1 MTEFVA
7 EARPT
12 TVLIGALGGEGGGVL
27 SNWLVDTA
35 DHAGLWVQATS
46 VPGVAQRTGA
56 TTYYLEMGSK
66 ASNDDRGPV
75 MALLPTPGNVDLL
88 VASELLEAGRAAQIG
103 MISPE
108 RTTVIASTHRLY
120 AIAEKMAMDIQY

>member
-1 MTEFVA
+1 MSTIA
-7 EARPT
+7 SARPT

-35 DHAGLWVQATS
+35 DAAGLWVQATS

-56 TTYYLEMGSK
+56 TTYYLEMGAK
-66 ASNDDRGPV
+66 ANEDDQGPV

-88 VASELLEAGRAAQIG
+88 VASELLEAGRSAQDPQG
-103 MISPE
+103 QVEDP
-108 RTTVIASTHRLY
+108 LQ
-120 AIAEKMAMDIQY
+120 AEIIEAVKA